1 MKNIYKIDY
10 DSFYSSI
17 EEVSPISD
25 WSGNPIIID
34 DYEYF
39 STKAKA
45 KKHLIQHL
53 KNQIDNFKYAIQKIK
68 ERN

>member
-10 DSFYSSI
+10 DGMYSSI
-17 EEVSPISD
+17 QEVSPIDD

-45 KKHLIQHL
+45 KKQLVRELTDRINNL
-53 KNQIDNFKYAIQKIK
+53 KWALQRIK
-68 ERN
+68 QG

>member
-10 DSFYSSI
+10 DGMYSSI
-17 EEVSPISD
+17 QEVSPIDD

-45 KKHLIQHL
+45 KKQLVIELTDRINNL
-53 KNQIDNFKYAIQKIK
+53 KWALQRIK
-68 ERN
+68 QG

>member
-10 DSFYSSI
+10 DGMYSSI
-17 EEVSPISD
+17 QEVSPIND
-25 WSGNPIIID
+25 WSDEPIKID

-45 KKHLIQHL
+45 KKQLVKELTDRINNL
-53 KNQIDNFKYAIQKIK
+53 KWALQRIK
-68 ERN
+68 KG

>member
-10 DSFYSSI
+10 DGMYSNI
-17 EEVSPISD
+17 QEVSPIND
-25 WSGNPIIID
+25 WSDEPIKID

-45 KKHLIQHL
+45 KKQLVKELTNRINNL
-53 KNQIDNFKYAIQKIK
+53 KWALQRIK
-68 ERN
+68 KG